1 MKISSK
7 VECGVIALVDIELH
21 SRDGQ
26 AVTISNISERNQ
38 ISAKYLEQI
47 LPSLRQANLIRG
59 LKGSRGGYVIARP
72 SSSITLREI
81 LNALDVT
88 LLSDFDIHDTHG
100 SDIRKVLHDCLWG
113 KMAQYLQSFAQNITL
128 SDIVAYYSEFLLSSS
143 PEPMYYI

>member
-21 SRDGQ
+21 SRNGQ

-47 LPSLRQANLIRG
+47 LPSLRQAKLIKG
-59 LKGSRGGYVIARP
+59 LKGSRGGYVIAR
-72 SSSITLREI
+72 SSKNITFREI

-88 LLSDFDIHDTHG
+88 ILSDLDIDDAQDSGMRT
-100 SDIRKVLHDCLWG
+100 VLHDCLWS
-113 KMAQYLQSFAQNITL
+113 KMAKCVQSFAQNITL
-128 SDIVAYYSEFLLSSS
+128 YDIAANYSEFLEGNT

>member
-21 SRDGQ
+21 SRNGQ
-26 AVTISNISERNQ
+26 VVTISNISERHA

-47 LPSLRQANLIRG
+47 LPSLRQAGLIRG

-72 SSSITLREI
+72 SNAITLREI

-88 LLSDFDIHDTHG
+88 ILSDFEVDDTEDPG
-100 SDIRKVLHDCLWG
+100 MRQVLHDCLWS
-113 KMAQYLQSFAQNITL
+113 KMSGYLQAFAKSITL
-128 SDIVAYYSEFLLSSS
+128 YDIAANYSEFLLNSS